1 MSKRRVV
8 VTGLGMLSPVGN
20 TVESTWKALL
30 AGQSGISLIDH
41 FDTSA
46 YATKFAGLVKDFNC
60 EDIISRKEQRKMDAF
75 IQYGIVAGVQAMQDS
90 GLEITE
96 ENATRIGAAIGS
108 GIGGLGL
115 IEENHTSLMNGGP
128 RKISPFF
135 VPSTIVNM
143 VAGHLTIM
151 YGLRG
156 PSISIGGLGL
166 IEENH
171 TSLMNGGPRKISPFF
186 VPSTI
191 VNMVAGHLT
200 IMYGL
205 RGPSISIATACTSG
219 VHNIGHAARI
229 IAYGDADVMVAGGA
243 EKASTPLGVG
253 GFGAARALST
263 RNDNPQA
270 ASRPWDKERDGFVL
284 GDGAGMLV
292 LEEYEHA
299 KKRGAKIYAE
309 LVGFGMSSD
318 AYHMTSPPENGA
330 GAALAMANALRDAG
344 IEASQ
349 IGYVNAHGTSTPAG
363 DKAEAQAV
371 KTIFGEAASRVL
383 VSSTKSMTGHLLG
396 AAGAVESIYS
406 ILALRDQAVP
416 PTINLDN
423 PDEGCDLDFV
433 PHEARQVSG
442 MEYTLCNSFGFGGT
456 NGSLIFKKI

>member
-20 TVESTWKALL
+20 TVDSTWDAIV

-46 YATKFAGLVKDFNC
+46 YATRFAGLVKDFNS
-60 EDIISRKEQRKMDAF
+60 EDYISRKDARKMDAF
-75 IQYGIVAGVQAMQDS
+75 IQYGIAAGIQAFKDS
-90 GLEITE
+90 GIEVTE
-96 ENATRIGAAIGS
+96 ENAPRIGAAIGS

-115 IEENHTSLMNGGP
+115 IEENHGALVKGGP

-151 YGLRG
+151 L
-156 PSISIGGLGL
+156 
-166 IEENH
+166 
-171 TSLMNGGPRKISPFF
+171 
-186 VPSTI
+186 
-191 VNMVAGHLT
+191 
-200 IMYGL
+200 GL

-219 VHNIGHAARI
+219 VHNIGHAARM
-229 IAYGDADVMVAGGA
+229 IAYNDADVMLAGGA

-270 ASRPWDKERDGFVL
+270 ASRPWDKDRDGFVL
-284 GDGAGMLV
+284 GDGAGILV

-299 KKRGAKIYAE
+299 KARGAKIYAE
-309 LVGFGMSSD
+309 IVGFGMSSD
-318 AYHMTSPPENGA
+318 AYHMTSPPENGE
-330 GAALAMANALRDAG
+330 GAALAMVNALRDAG
-344 IEASQ
+344 LNASQ
-349 IGYVNAHGTSTPAG
+349 VGYINAHGTSTPAG

-371 KTIFGEAASRVL
+371 KSVYGADAGKVM

-396 AAGAVESIYS
+396 AAGAVESIFT
-406 ILALRDQAVP
+406 ILTLRDQIVA

-423 PDEGCDLDFV
+423 PDDGCDLDFV
-433 PHEARQVSG
+433 PGAARQVKG
-442 MEYTLCNSFGFGGT
+442 LEYALCNSFGFGGT
-456 NGSLIFKKI
+456 NGSVIFRKI